1 MRVITGRYKGRRLST
16 VRNFSVRPA
25 TDRVKQTIFD
35 ILATRMDFEG
45 ATVLDLFAG
54 SGSLGIEALSRG
66 AEHVDFVE
74 QMDEA
79 ADCIEQNL
87 SVLGCLQASRVWR
100 MDASQVIDRGGR
112 MYDLIF
118 ADPPYEYPNTHDIP
132 ERVFAGTLL
141 SPRGYLLIEHVNTF
155 RFITTRR
162 YQTGPERQFG
172 RTVVTFF
179 SHPARTTS

>member
-16 VRNFSVRPA
+16 VRDLSVRPA

-35 ILATRMDFEG
+35 ILVTRMDLEG
-45 ATVLDLFAG
+45 TAVLDLFAG

-74 QMDEA
+74 QMEDA

-87 SVLGCLQASRVWR
+87 VALGCLQAASVWR
-100 MDASQVIDRGGR
+100 MDAGHLIDTSGR
-112 MYDLIF
+112 VYDLIF
-118 ADPPYEYPNTHDIP
+118 ADPPYEYLHTPDIP
-132 ERVFAGTLL
+132 ERVFSGKLL
-141 SPRGYLLIEHVNTF
+141 SPHGYLMIEHSRELIF
-155 RFITTRR
+155 ATTQR

-172 RTVVTFF
+172 RTMVTFF
-179 SHPARTTS
+179 SHPDRIAN